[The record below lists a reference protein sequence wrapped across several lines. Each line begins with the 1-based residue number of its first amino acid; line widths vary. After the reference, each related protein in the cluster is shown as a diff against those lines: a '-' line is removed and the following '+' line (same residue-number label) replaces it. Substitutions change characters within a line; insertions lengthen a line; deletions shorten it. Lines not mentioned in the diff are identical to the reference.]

1 MKLDKLP
8 LLPQEDPMTTPHE
21 IELTAGIISAYV
33 RKNAVRPSDLPGLI
47 AEVHGAL
54 VRVSAG
60 AAPVVV
66 EAQKPAV
73 PIKKSVF
80 ADFIV
85 CLDDGKKFK
94 SLRRHLRTAYDM
106 TPEQYR
112 EKWGLASD
120 YPMVAPNYAAKRS
133 ALARSSGFGQQRK
146 DKAAAVA
153 EKPSKA
159 PRKRAKPVKTVSE
172 PAS

>member
-1 MKLDKLP
+1 MA
-8 LLPQEDPMTTPHE
+8 EANE
-21 IELTAGIISAYV
+21 IELAADIISAYV
-33 RKNAVRPSDLPGLI
+33 RKNAVRPADIPGLI

-54 VRVSAG
+54 VRISAG
-60 AAPVVV
+60 ADPVLA
-66 EAQKPAV
+66 ETPKPAV

-80 ADFIV
+80 PDFIV

-94 SLRRHLRTAYDM
+94 SLKRHLRTAYDM

-120 YPMVAPNYAAKRS
+120 YPMVAPNYASQRS
-133 ALARSSGFGQQRK
+133 ALAKSMGLGQQSK
-146 DKAAAVA
+146 GKAAAVA

-159 PRKRAKPVKTVSE
+159 ARKPAKAAKTIGE
-172 PAS
+172 PASE